1 MLTTPRLLSKVF
13 AATMMPM
20 SIRGKC
26 AIIGYGETIFAKA
39 KHSAG
44 RSHYGEQCAAARAAI
59 EDAGIAKD
67 EIDGLVVIPPI
78 DQGSSW
84 SMDLAEYLQLRLRFL
99 DTPYFGGAAG
109 NAGILHAAAA
119 IQAGL
124 CQTVLLVGGSVF
136 HNGPPAP
143 HSVENSVSFERD
155 FDTIYGPMGDNSAY
169 ALIKRRYQHE
179 FGARDE
185 PFAQVVV
192 NARRH
197 AAQFSNALL
206 QTPVTVQDVLNSRM
220 ICDPLRMFEIVM
232 PCTGAIALIVTASDR
247 AKDARHRPVY
257 LLGGGQSID
266 RGMWTPAYGRD
277 ESLTTSPIKRAAAS
291 AFAMAG
297 LSIRDMDFVQLYDC
311 YTITVVI
318 ALEDIGCCA
327 KGEGAEFVEKTDI
340 SYRGVLPVNTDGG
353 QLGRGQ
359 PYGACHFMPVVEAV
373 RQLMGRA
380 GPLQVADAQ
389 YGLANGN
396 GGSMANECVLILGNQ
411 LP

>member
-1 MLTTPRLLSKVF
+1 
-13 AATMMPM
+13 M
-20 SIRGKC
+20 SIRGHS
-26 AIIGYGETIFAKA
+26 AIIGYGETVFAKA

-59 EDAGIAKD
+59 ADAGIPKD
-67 EIDGLVVIPPI
+67 EIDGLVAIPPI

-84 SMDLAEYLQLRLRFL
+84 SMDLAEYLQLRLSFL

-119 IQAGL
+119 IHAGL
-124 CQTVLLVGGSVF
+124 CRTVLLVGGSVCQA
-136 HNGPPAP
+136 GPPAP

-185 PFAQVVV
+185 QFAQLVV

-197 AAQFSNALL
+197 AGQFPNALL
-206 QTPVTVQDVLNSRM
+206 QTPVTVEDVLNSRM

-232 PCTGAIALIVTASDR
+232 PCTGAMALILTSSDR
-247 AKDARHRPVY
+247 ARDAKQKPVY
-257 LLGGGQSID
+257 LLGGGQNID

-277 ESLTTSPIKRAAAS
+277 ASLTTSPVKLAAQK
-291 AFAMAG
+291 AFEMAG
-297 LSIRDMDFVQLYDC
+297 LTIQDMDFVQLYDC
-311 YTITVVI
+311 YTITVII

-327 KGEGAEFVEKTDI
+327 KGEGARFVESTDLTFQ
-340 SYRGVLPVNTDGG
+340 GAMPLNTDGG

-359 PYGACHFMPVVEAV
+359 PYGACHFMPTVEAA

-380 GPLQVADAQ
+380 GPLQVQGAR

-396 GGSMANECVLILGNQ
+396 GGSMANQCVLILGTDI
-411 LP
+411 P